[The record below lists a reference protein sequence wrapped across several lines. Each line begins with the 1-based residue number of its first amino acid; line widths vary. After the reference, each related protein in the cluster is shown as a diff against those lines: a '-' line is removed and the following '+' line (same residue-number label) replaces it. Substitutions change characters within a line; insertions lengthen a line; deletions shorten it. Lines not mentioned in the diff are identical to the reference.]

1 MVTAIIWYNNIKNL
15 GFLGWLKGF
24 TEPIVVMTPMNI
36 ISEVAQP
43 LSMAFRHFGNVAGG
57 GVITTIIYAALSTAS
72 AAVLNLIARSGW
84 LMGTALIAAA
94 EQTAGRG
101 RMGRSFYSPNETGVY
116 FKNNTARLDDLK
128 IKITNTKVIKVG
140 EPGNEYGYKPVL
152 AIWHEITNLGDDQT
166 NAVKA
171 WAKVFTAKQD
181 TDSELNVGYNP
192 EYDYL
197 DTEMAEISKGEK
209 VKNAIA
215 YELNDLET
223 PVTLIARNGL
233 NGEVIGEQIFDIK
246 ELAK

>member
-1 MVTAIIWYNNIKNL
+1 MKK
-15 GFLGWLKGF
+15 FLLL
-24 TEPIVVMTPMNI
+24 
-36 ISEVAQP
+36 IS
-43 LSMAFRHFGNVAGG
+43 
-57 GVITTIIYAALSTAS
+57 ALSLTVFTGCGKKNTENNNNNNNNSTADS
-72 AAVLNLIARSGW
+72 SIVTETDTKTNKIELTSEPEE
-84 LMGTALIAAA
+84 TD
-94 EQTAGRG
+94 TD
-101 RMGRSFYSPNETGVY
+101 ETGVY
-116 FKNNTARLDDLK
+116 FKNSTARLDDLK

-166 NAVKA
+166 NAIKA
-171 WAKVFTAKQD
+171 WAKVFTAKQN

-197 DTEMAEISKGEK
+197 DTEMAKISKGEK

-233 NGEVIGEQIFDIK
+233 NGEIIGEQIFDIK

>member
-1 MVTAIIWYNNIKNL
+1 LTS
-15 GFLGWLKGF
+15 
-24 TEPIVVMTPMNI
+24 EPEETD
-36 ISEVAQP
+36 
-43 LSMAFRHFGNVAGG
+43 
-57 GVITTIIYAALSTAS
+57 TD
-72 AAVLNLIARSGW
+72 
-84 LMGTALIAAA
+84 
-94 EQTAGRG
+94 
-101 RMGRSFYSPNETGVY
+101 ETGVY

>member
-1 MVTAIIWYNNIKNL
+1 MRKSL
-15 GFLGWLKGF
+15 LL
-24 TEPIVVMTPMNI
+24 
-36 ISEVAQP
+36 IS
-43 LSMAFRHFGNVAGG
+43 
-57 GVITTIIYAALSTAS
+57 ALSLVVLTGCGKKNTENNNNNNNSSTADS
-72 AAVLNLIARSGW
+72 SIVTETDTKTNKIELTSEPEE
-84 LMGTALIAAA
+84 TD
-94 EQTAGRG
+94 TD
-101 RMGRSFYSPNETGVY
+101 ETGVY

-140 EPGNEYGYKPVL
+140 EPGNEYGNKPVL

-171 WAKVFTAKQD
+171 WAKVFTAKQN

-197 DTEMAEISKGEK
+197 DTEMANISKGEK

>member
-1 MVTAIIWYNNIKNL
+1 MRKSL
-15 GFLGWLKGF
+15 LL
-24 TEPIVVMTPMNI
+24 
-36 ISEVAQP
+36 IS
-43 LSMAFRHFGNVAGG
+43 
-57 GVITTIIYAALSTAS
+57 ALSLVVLTGCGKKNTENNNNNNNNSTADS
-72 AAVLNLIARSGW
+72 SIVTETDTKTNKIELTSEPEE
-84 LMGTALIAAA
+84 TD
-94 EQTAGRG
+94 TD
-101 RMGRSFYSPNETGVY
+101 ETGVY

-197 DTEMAEISKGEK
+197 DTEMAKISKGEK

>member
-1 MVTAIIWYNNIKNL
+1 MRKSL
-15 GFLGWLKGF
+15 LL
-24 TEPIVVMTPMNI
+24 
-36 ISEVAQP
+36 IS
-43 LSMAFRHFGNVAGG
+43 
-57 GVITTIIYAALSTAS
+57 ALSLVVLTGCGKKNTENNNNNNNNSTADS
-72 AAVLNLIARSGW
+72 SIVTETDTKTNKIELTSEPEE
-84 LMGTALIAAA
+84 TD
-94 EQTAGRG
+94 TD
-101 RMGRSFYSPNETGVY
+101 ETGVY